1 MTKTPDRVTGES
13 GSGTWHYGVV
23 AQWWDEFNTD
33 ESGIGYYRDLVRRYG
48 EPALDVGC
56 GSGRVLIPLLLAGL
70 DVDGCD
76 VSGDMLAVCSANADR
91 NGVRPRL
98 YAQAM
103 HELSVPRQY
112 ATIYVCGA
120 FGLGGNVD
128 RDRQA
133 LDGFRR
139 HLRPGGR
146 LLLDVD
152 LLAATDASRFWSRT
166 EQRRLPETWPPSS
179 GRRHAS
185 DGSELELSARV
196 FDFDPLEQVI
206 TRQMWGRRWR
216 AGQLEVDEKYVLK
229 ERFYFRNEVLLML
242 ERAGFVDTRVESD
255 YTPSAP
261 TRDTAV
267 LNFIATSPG

>member
-1 MTKTPDRVTGES
+1 VTRS
-13 GSGTWHYGVV
+13 RGSPETWHYGVV
-23 AQWWDEFNTD
+23 AQWWGEFNTD
-33 ESGIGYYRDLVRRYG
+33 DSGIGYYCDMVRRYG
-48 EPALDVGC
+48 EPALDVAC
-56 GSGRVLIPLLLAGL
+56 GSGRVLVPLLLAGL

-76 VSGDMLAVCSANADR
+76 VSGDMLAVCRAHADR

-103 HELSVPRQY
+103 HELLTPRRY
-112 ATIYVCGA
+112 STIYVCGA
-120 FGLGGNVD
+120 FGLGGDVN

-133 LDGFRR
+133 LDRFRSY
-139 HLRPGGR
+139 LRPGGT

-152 LLAATDASRFWSRT
+152 LLAADDVVRFWSRT
-166 EQRRLPETWPPSS
+166 EQRKLPEPWPPSS
-179 GRRHAS
+179 GRRRAS

-196 FDFDPLEQVI
+196 VDFDSLEQVI

-216 AGQLEVDEKYVLK
+216 AGQLEVDERYNLK

-242 ERAGFVDTRVESD
+242 EQAGFIDTRVEGD
-255 YTPSAP
+255 YSPSAP

-267 LNFIATSPG
+267 LNFIATSPSH